1 MLSKTRSPF
10 LQPQAYKG
18 KCYLVETAAGI
29 QGYQGGHA
37 PLPRTGRVRGR
48 GSCPCKKSLTIWDPR
63 ILKEY
68 VENKNLAS
76 HFDDVRVAS
85 LLAALFDQFT
95 GNALDICV
103 GEGGGLLRFV
113 LIIWLL

>member
-1 MLSKTRSPF
+1 M
-10 LQPQAYKG
+10 
-18 KCYLVETAAGI
+18 
-29 QGYQGGHA
+29 
-37 PLPRTGRVRGR
+37 
-48 GSCPCKKSLTIWDPR
+48 
-63 ILKEY
+63 KEY